1 MWEDVRMKRHL
12 ELPTEDREYLEQLVS
27 KGEAPV
33 RLVKRALALL
43 ALDRGETLESVAAH
57 QQVENDTVAAW
68 RNRYKRQ
75 GLQGLQ
81 DKPKPGRPPRIDG
94 VQRAQITALA
104 CSEAPEG
111 HGQWSLR
118 LLADK
123 VVELGYSEKISH
135 MQVGRILKKT
145 E

>member
-1 MWEDVRMKRHL
+1 MKRPHL
-12 ELPTEDREYLEQLVS
+12 ELPREDREYLEQLVS

-68 RNRYKRQ
+68 RNRYKCA
-75 GLQGLQ
+75 GLPGLQ

-104 CSEAPEG
+104 CSDAPEG

-145 E
+145 K

>member
-1 MWEDVRMKRHL
+1 MKRHL

-43 ALDRGETLESVAAH
+43 ALNRGETLESVAAH

-68 RNRYKRQ
+68 RNRYKRA
-75 GLQGLQ
+75 GLPGLQ

-104 CSEAPEG
+104 CSDAPEG

-123 VVELGYSEKISH
+123 VVELGYS
-135 MQVGRILKKT
+135 
-145 E
+145 

>member
-1 MWEDVRMKRHL
+1 MKRHL
-12 ELPTEDREYLEQLVS
+12 ELPTADREYLEQLVS

-68 RNRYKRQ
+68 RNRYKRA

-104 CSEAPEG
+104 CSNAPEG

-123 VVELGYSEKISH
+123 VVELGYSENISH

-145 E
+145 Q

>member
-1 MWEDVRMKRHL
+1 MKRHL
-12 ELPTEDREYLEQLVS
+12 ELPTADREYLEQLVS

-68 RNRYKRQ
+68 RNRYKRA

-104 CSEAPEG
+104 CSDAPEG

-123 VVELGYSEKISH
+123 VVELGYSENISH

-145 E
+145 Q

>member
-1 MWEDVRMKRHL
+1 MKRPHL

-68 RNRYKRQ
+68 RNRYKRD
-75 GLQGLQ
+75 GLLGLK
-81 DKPKPGRPPRIDG
+81 DKPKPGRPPAIDG
-94 VQRAQITALA
+94 IQRAQITALA
-104 CSEAPEG
+104 CSEAPAG
-111 HGQWSLR
+111 HAQWSLR

-123 VVELGYSEKISH
+123 IVELGYCESISH
-135 MQVGRILKKT
+135 TEVATILKKT
-145 E
+145 R